1 MGRADFKLPVAL
13 RSTFGGLVNGYL
25 VVCGGFKSEFEEL
38 KISGNHPFTYLGT
51 YLLSCY
57 HISLLSLILLYT

>member
-25 VVCGGFKSEFEEL
+25 VVCGGFKSEFEGL

-51 YLLSCY
+51 YLL
-57 HISLLSLILLYT
+57 T